1 MKKDRIKY
9 RMYGFVPYNISDIQK
24 GIQFGHAVV
33 EYAFQHS
40 GTKEFKE
47 FARED
52 KTFIIL
58 NGGTTNNNEP
68 SGMSSIVAEL
78 NNLPAK
84 FKFAVFNEPDLNDA
98 LSGVA
103 FLVDSR
109 VWDRETY
116 PCPVDDVSGFYKVPY
131 ADRERWLKSQE
142 NFLHTSGRNLVKEY
156 KDWVKSI
163 GGETNAFLRYYLSQ
177 FKLA

>member
-1 MKKDRIKY
+1 
-9 RMYGFVPYNISDIQK
+9 MYGFVPYNISDIQK

-33 EYAFQHS
+33 EYAFQYS

-47 FARED
+47 FAKED

-68 SGMSSIVAEL
+68 SGMSSIVEEL
-78 NNLPAK
+78 NQLPAK

-103 FLVDSR
+103 FLADSR
-109 VWDRETY
+109 VWDREAY
-116 PCPVDDVSGFYKVPY
+116 PCPVDDVPGFFKVPY
-131 ADRERWLKSQE
+131 ADRERWLRV
-142 NFLHTSGRNLVKEY
+142 NGANYGRNLIKEY
-156 KDWVKSI
+156 KDWLKSV

>member
-33 EYAFQHS
+33 EYAFQYS

-68 SGMSSIVAEL
+68 SGMSNIAEEL
-78 NNLPAK
+78 NQLPAK

-98 LSGVA
+98 LSGIA

-109 VWDRETY
+109 VWDREAY
-116 PCPVDDVSGFYKVPY
+116 PCPVDDVPGFHRVPY
-131 ADRERWLKSQE
+131 ADRERWLKNQVIDQ
-142 NFLHTSGRNLVKEY
+142 RDPIREY
-156 KDWVKSI
+156 KNWVKSV
-163 GGETNAFLRYYLSQ
+163 GGETNAFLRYFLSQ